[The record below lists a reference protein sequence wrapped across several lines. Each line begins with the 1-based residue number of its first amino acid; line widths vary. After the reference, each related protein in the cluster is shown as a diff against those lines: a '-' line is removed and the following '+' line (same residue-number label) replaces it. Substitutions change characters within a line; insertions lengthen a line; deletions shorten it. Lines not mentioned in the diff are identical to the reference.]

1 MHKQINIPNGAEQWL
16 INLIELYNRS
26 GKSFKQIAESENIA
40 EKSVSN
46 VFLGKAKSPGVD
58 LVCKIIHALGG
69 HRNEIFCE
77 SGAII
82 GGQDL
87 ATLQAEVERLTEEN
101 ATLKAENDLAHAEL
115 DILRKKTTLQEAE
128 LDLFKERLQH
138 KDELL
143 ALVKYIIKTRP
154 TE

>member
-77 SGAII
+77 SGAVI

-87 ATLQAEVERLTEEN
+87 ATLQVEVDRLTAEN
-101 ATLKAENDLAHAEL
+101 ANLNAEKELAVAEL
-115 DILRKKTTLQEAE
+115 EILRKKSELQESE
-128 LDLFKERLQH
+128 ISLLKERLQH

-143 ALVKYIIKTRP
+143 AVYNYFTKIKP
-154 TE
+154 VE